1 MTFTGRLFL
10 GLVLAVGGVL
20 AEKPTPPAPKE
31 TDDEK
36 VPLQNRMV
44 VFIQGIPG
52 CGKSELAEQIR
63 KHRTDTVTIELDTYK
78 AKATHGEK
86 RGKARKAFIK
96 DYTNHLDNEDVRVVF
111 VSMNNSN
118 PKHYQDLS
126 NIGNQ
131 KMWKVMTIN
140 IADLKTEQEIA
151 FILSGA
157 HGALTRSDHLTMSNT
172 KKEEKNNVYHTVV
185 NFATMCQ
192 PAVAGQN
199 GVHIVERLQWTK
211 VGQTKSELY
220 LTYDDYIKSDVVGF
234 DARKPTEKLME
245 EVLGMIDKHID
256 IPMTVDRFIPIQVN
270 KRPNPEEMYMKL
282 PLSDEHKEQ
291 LKVQFKDLIPGFDKI
306 SGKEFLSHVTMMHKN
321 NIDENP
327 KLWLQLRLAIGNKYT
342 IVPKTIIH
350 KENTIVV
357 MVDIENENG
366 DIVNNLVCS
375 GFPHITAVL
384 PSGVNAYESKIIA
397 AKATPDDKIEI
408 KHPLRLTSTLK

>member
-1 MTFTGRLFL
+1 MTFAGRLLF
-10 GLVLAVGGVL
+10 GLVLAVGMAFTGTP
-20 AEKPTPPAPKE
+20 APPTPKE

-36 VPLQNRMV
+36 VLLQNRLV
-44 VFIQGIPG
+44 VYIQGIPG

-78 AKATHGEK
+78 ATHGEK
-86 RGKARKAFIK
+86 RGKARKAFVK
-96 DYTNHLDNEDVRVVF
+96 DYTNYLDNEEVKVVF

-118 PKHYQDLS
+118 PKHYQDLL
-126 NIGNQ
+126 NIANQ

-157 HGALTRSDHLTMSNT
+157 HGALTRADHPTMSNT
-172 KKEEKNNVYHTVV
+172 KKEEKDNVYHTVV
-185 NFATMCQ
+185 KFSTMCQ

-220 LTYDDYIKSDVVGF
+220 LTYDDYIKNGGEGF
-234 DARKPTEKLME
+234 DARRPIEDIIGD
-245 EVLGMIDKHID
+245 VVGMIDKHID
-256 IPMTVDRFIPIQVN
+256 VPMTINKFTPIEVN

-282 PLSDEHKEQ
+282 KLSNEHKEQ
-291 LKVQFKDLIPGFDKI
+291 LKVQFRDLIPEFDKI

-342 IVPKTIIH
+342 IVPQTIIH
-350 KENTIVV
+350 KENTVVV

-384 PSGVNAYESKIIA
+384 PSGVKAQESKIIA
-397 AKATPDDKIEI
+397 EEATPDDKIEI
-408 KHPLRLTSTLK
+408 KHRLRFTSTLE